1 MKLYARRNATD
12 CEILDIFYIHNKIN
26 YMFANPCASE
36 LEMDLWDALMESE
49 EEGRD
54 LELELKPR

>member
-1 MKLYARRNATD
+1 MKLYARFNSTD
-12 CEILDIFYIHNKIN
+12 SEVLDVFYIHNKIN

-36 LEMDLWDALMESE
+36 LEMDIWDALMTAED
-49 EEGRD
+49 EGRD

>member
-12 CEILDIFYIHNKIN
+12 CEILDIFYIHGGIN

-36 LEMDLWDALMESE
+36 LEMDIWEAFMKAED
-49 EEGRD
+49 EGRD